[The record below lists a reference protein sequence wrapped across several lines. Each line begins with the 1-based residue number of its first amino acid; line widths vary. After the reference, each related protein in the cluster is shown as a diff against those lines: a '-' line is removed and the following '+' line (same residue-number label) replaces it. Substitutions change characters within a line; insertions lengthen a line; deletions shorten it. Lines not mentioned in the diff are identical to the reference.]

1 MKCIFLFLSM
11 LLLGAVNGQT
21 AFEEGMIKGL
31 AQYKEAA
38 TVDEMQAAATFFEE
52 VGDTLKDKWLPY
64 YYAAHA
70 TLLATKMT
78 TKPNKDKAAEKINA
92 LIAKAEALEPDNS
105 ELFCLKQMV
114 TTMQIT
120 VNPMSRWQSYGEI
133 AAEAIANAKTTDPSN
148 PRPYL
153 LEGLHIMS
161 LPESIGGGKELAK
174 KSLQKAVWLFDS
186 FEPLSPFHPNWGK
199 EQAVK
204 ALAACQ

>member
-1 MKCIFLFLSM
+1 MKSIFLSLTM
-11 LLLGAVNGQT
+11 LFLGAVNGQT

-31 AQYKEAA
+31 AQYKEAT
-38 TVDEMQAAATFFEE
+38 TVEEMQAAATFFEE

-70 TLLATKMT
+70 TILATKMV
-78 TKPNKDKAAEKINA
+78 TKPNKDKAAEVINA
-92 LIAKAEALEPDNS
+92 LIAKAEALEADNS
-105 ELFCLKQMV
+105 ELYCLKQIV

-120 VNPMSRWQSYGEI
+120 VNPMIRWQSYGEI

-153 LEGLHIMS
+153 LEGVYLMS

>member
-1 MKCIFLFLSM
+1 MKKLLLIASIFLVGSIY
-11 LLLGAVNGQT
+11 GQT
-21 AFEEGMIKGL
+21 PFEEGMIKGL

-52 VGDTLKDKWLPY
+52 LGDTLKDKWLPY

-70 TLLATKMT
+70 TILTTKMV
-78 TKPNKDKAAEKINA
+78 TKPNKDKAAEVINA
-92 LIAKAEALEPDNS
+92 LIAKAEAIDGDNS
-105 ELFCLKQMV
+105 ELYCLKHMV

-120 VNPMSRWQSYGEI
+120 VNPMIRWQSYGEI
-133 AAEAIANAKTTDPSN
+133 AAEVIANAKTTDPSN

-153 LEGLHIMS
+153 LEGLYLMS

-174 KSLQKAVWLFDS
+174 KLFQKAVWLFDS
-186 FEPLSPFHPNWGK
+186 FEPMSPFHPNWGK